1 MYSNEHRFNRLNRS
15 FIISI
20 KSVLSVL
27 LSVFETKK
35 ISVLMSPTTSFQSG
49 TRTHA
54 AKLFQSKWKVVLQ
67 ESSKSK
73 VNCQFFAYK
82 SFKTA
87 FKRCFN
93 GI

>member
-27 LSVFETKK
+27 SVFETKK
-35 ISVLMSPTTSFQSG
+35 NSVLMSPTTSFQSA

-67 ESSKSK
+67 ESKSK

>member
-1 MYSNEHRFNRLNRS
+1 MFYYKY
-15 FIISI
+15 
-20 KSVLSVL
+20 KSVLSV

-35 ISVLMSPTTSFQSG
+35 NSVLMSPTTSFQSA
-49 TRTHA
+49 TRTH
-54 AKLFQSKWKVVLQ
+54 KWKVVLQ
-67 ESSKSK
+67 ESKSK

-93 GI
+93 GV

>member
-1 MYSNEHRFNRLNRS
+1 MFYYKY
-15 FIISI
+15 
-20 KSVLSVL
+20 KSVLSV

-35 ISVLMSPTTSFQSG
+35 NSVLMSPTTSFQSA
-49 TRTHA
+49 TRTH
-54 AKLFQSKWKVVLQ
+54 KWKVVLQ

-73 VNCQFFAYK
+73 ANCQFFAYK

-93 GI
+93 GV

>member
-1 MYSNEHRFNRLNRS
+1 MFYYKY
-15 FIISI
+15 
-20 KSVLSVL
+20 KSVLSV

-35 ISVLMSPTTSFQSG
+35 NSVLMSPTTSFQSA
-49 TRTHA
+49 TRTH
-54 AKLFQSKWKVVLQ
+54 KWKVVLQ
-67 ESSKSK
+67 ESKSK

>member
-1 MYSNEHRFNRLNRS
+1 MFYYKY
-15 FIISI
+15 
-20 KSVLSVL
+20 KSVLSV

-49 TRTHA
+49 TRTH
-54 AKLFQSKWKVVLQ
+54 KWKVVLQ

>member
-1 MYSNEHRFNRLNRS
+1 MFYYKY
-15 FIISI
+15 
-20 KSVLSVL
+20 KSVLSV

-35 ISVLMSPTTSFQSG
+35 NSVLMSPTTSFQSA
-49 TRTHA
+49 TRTH
-54 AKLFQSKWKVVLQ
+54 KWKVVLQ
-67 ESSKSK
+67 KSSESK

>member
-1 MYSNEHRFNRLNRS
+1 MFYYKY
-15 FIISI
+15 
-20 KSVLSVL
+20 KSVLSV

-35 ISVLMSPTTSFQSG
+35 NSVLMSPTTSFQSA
-49 TRTHA
+49 TRTH
-54 AKLFQSKWKVVLQ
+54 KWKVVLQ
-67 ESSKSK
+67 VSSKSK

>member
-1 MYSNEHRFNRLNRS
+1 MTLQSFNIRGW
-15 FIISI
+15 
-20 KSVLSVL
+20 KWLS
-27 LSVFETKK
+27 
-35 ISVLMSPTTSFQSG
+35 
-49 TRTHA
+49 A
-54 AKLFQSKWKVVLQ
+54 YKLFQSKWKVVLQ

>member
-1 MYSNEHRFNRLNRS
+1 MFYYKY
-15 FIISI
+15 
-20 KSVLSVL
+20 KSVLSV

-49 TRTHA
+49 TRTH
-54 AKLFQSKWKVVLQ
+54 KWKVVLQ
-67 ESSKSK
+67 ESKSK

-93 GI
+93 GV

>member
-1 MYSNEHRFNRLNRS
+1 MFYYKY
-15 FIISI
+15 
-20 KSVLSVL
+20 KSVLSV

-35 ISVLMSPTTSFQSG
+35 NSVLMPPTTSFQSA

-73 VNCQFFAYK
+73 VNCLFFAYK

>member
-1 MYSNEHRFNRLNRS
+1 MFYYKY
-15 FIISI
+15 
-20 KSVLSVL
+20 KSVLSV

-35 ISVLMSPTTSFQSG
+35 NSVLMSPTTSFQCA
-49 TRTHA
+49 TRAHT

-67 ESSKSK
+67 ESKSK

-87 FKRCFN
+87 FKRCLN
-93 GI
+93 GVLLFYNGVRVLVAKS